1 MGTVPRPLAHVPLG
15 WRPTILH
22 LRVRR
27 YRCEHCQLV
36 WSQGLE
42 NSCAARSKL
51 TRRAVL
57 WALKALAMD
66 RMSISRSAAARG
78 VPWYTVNTAVLD
90 VGRQMLIDDRARF
103 YGVRANGV
111 DEHV

>member
-1 MGTVPRPLAHVPLG
+1 
-15 WRPTILH
+15 
-22 LRVRR
+22 
-27 YRCEHCQLV
+27 
-36 WSQGLE
+36 
-42 NSCAARSKL
+42 
-51 TRRAVL
+51 
-57 WALKALAMD
+57 MD